1 MGLAT
6 LTLAPTPALTPG
18 PNPGPNP
25 SPNPAPDPNLT
36 RWDSLPNAP
45 WPPFRVYDL
54 CTGAWLSFAYED
66 VVEVRLPAVGDQ
78 IA

>member
-6 LTLAPTPALTPG
+6 LILALTLALTLTPTLTLTLTLT
-18 PNPGPNP
+18 
-25 SPNPAPDPNLT
+25 LT

-66 VVEVRLPAVGDQ
+66 VFEVRLPAVGDQ
-78 IA
+78 VA

>member
-6 LTLAPTPALTPG
+6 LTLALTLPLPLALALT
-18 PNPGPNP
+18 
-25 SPNPAPDPNLT
+25 LT
-36 RWDSLPNAP
+36 FTLTLILTLTSWDSLPNAP

-66 VVEVRLPAVGDQ
+66 VFEVRLPAVGDQ
-78 IA
+78 VA

>member
-1 MGLAT
+1 VGLAT
-6 LTLAPTPALTPG
+6 LILALTLALTLTPTLALTLTLT
-18 PNPGPNP
+18 
-25 SPNPAPDPNLT
+25 LT

-66 VVEVRLPAVGDQ
+66 VFEVRLPAVGDQ
-78 IA
+78 VA

>member
-6 LTLAPTPALTPG
+6 LILALTLALTLTPTLTLTLTLT
-18 PNPGPNP
+18 
-25 SPNPAPDPNLT
+25 LT